1 MPRHEAIEALD
12 IYKRAGQQVMLSI
25 DFVDVSLWLNILYQ
39 HLKCSLVYL
48 LCCSIHYRTEVSIT
62 KNVFAR
68 HGFVEKN
75 CLFLQAGNL
84 FDFYDI
90 CKGLELARNFQ
101 FPVLREV
108 FDVMRQ
114 I

>member
-48 LCCSIHYRTEVSIT
+48 LCCSIHYKIKVSTT
-62 KNVFAR
+62 KNIFAR
-68 HGFVEKN
+68 HGVLLKKIVYS
-75 CLFLQAGNL
+75 CRLVTFLISMTFAK
-84 FDFYDI
+84 D
-90 CKGLELARNFQ
+90 
-101 FPVLREV
+101 
-108 FDVMRQ
+108 
-114 I
+114 